1 MQEVSSD
8 RAALLVRISKIVE
21 HLMQKDS
28 SYQYY
33 LDKDKAIQ
41 MIFKYYS
48 EKVSIEKLKAMSDLK
63 LTGFVEGDMMTLLLI
78 EGEADINL
86 KAMHYIQIW

>member
-1 MQEVSSD
+1 MQEVSEERD
-8 RAALLVRISKIVE
+8 VLLARITKIVE

-28 SYQYY
+28 SYQYH

-48 EKVSIEKLKAMSDLK
+48 EKVSMEELKAMSDFR
-63 LTGFVEGDMMTLLLI
+63 LTGFVEGDMTLLLI
-78 EGEADINL
+78 EGEDDIDL
-86 KAMHYIQIW
+86 KATPYG

>member
-1 MQEVSSD
+1 MQEISTD
-8 RAALLVRISKIVE
+8 KQELLARITKIVG

-33 LDKDKAIQ
+33 LEKDKAIQ

-48 EKVSIEKLKAMSDLK
+48 EKVSMEELKAMSDFK

-78 EGEADINL
+78 EGEDDIDM
-86 KAMHYIQIW
+86 KATAYG

>member
-8 RAALLVRISKIVE
+8 RAALLARISKIVE

-86 KAMHYIQIW
+86 KAMHYI

>member
-1 MQEVSSD
+1 MQELS
-8 RAALLVRISKIVE
+8 REKEELLARITKIVE

-33 LDKDKAIQ
+33 LDKNKAIE

-48 EKVSIEKLKAMSDLK
+48 EKVSMEELKAMSDFR

-78 EGEADINL
+78 EGEDDIDL
-86 KAMHYIQIW
+86 KATPYG

>member
-1 MQEVSSD
+1 MQEVSSE
-8 RAALLVRISKIVE
+8 RAALLAQISKIVE

-86 KAMHYIQIW
+86 KAMHYI